1 MNHANH
7 FITFFNKGQEGKSN
21 VFSHANIQ
29 ITLVLNYLPVEPNP
43 PAPRSVSDSSVT
55 TSI

>member
-21 VFSHANIQ
+21 VFSHADIQ